1 MQLQGQPL
9 PSLGRRDIARRLAY
23 VPQSHVPSFPY
34 SVEHIVAQGRLP
46 ITGLGRAPAPAD
58 LDAVRKTLAQLQIEH
73 LRTRPYTELSG
84 GEQQLVLI
92 ARALVQQA
100 KVIILDEPITGLDF
114 GHQLRLLALLQGL
127 AEQGLCVL
135 SSSHRPEH
143 ALTAANRVLVLQHGR
158 LIADG
163 APMEV
168 IDSALMQR
176 LYQVAVRQI
185 DTAGQ
190 RFSSP
195 YENPRHGLLRLPLTP
210 LLLSAAV
217 HCAYADDLQLAP
229 INVNADDSAQQ
240 QARDKAASLGP
251 MGQRR
256 LQDTPYSI
264 SVVPRDLTEDQ
275 QLKSFKDM
283 IRYLPSVQGDG
294 ARPQTRGLQG
304 SVVQNTRL
312 DGLNVVSTTDY
323 PAEQLGGVEVLSGL
337 RVRCTARPTRRAP
350 STCCPSAPPTSPATA

>member
-1 MQLQGQPL
+1 MMPLLQAEGIGYRLGQRAVLEDISLRLAPGDNIALLGANGAGKSTLLRLLLGLIKPSSGHVQLQGQPL

-190 RFSSP
+190 RFFV
-195 YENPRHGLLRLPLTP
+195 PL
-210 LLLSAAV
+210 
-217 HCAYADDLQLAP
+217 
-229 INVNADDSAQQ
+229 
-240 QARDKAASLGP
+240 
-251 MGQRR
+251 
-256 LQDTPYSI
+256 
-264 SVVPRDLTEDQ
+264 
-275 QLKSFKDM
+275 
-283 IRYLPSVQGDG
+283 
-294 ARPQTRGLQG
+294 
-304 SVVQNTRL
+304 
-312 DGLNVVSTTDY
+312 
-323 PAEQLGGVEVLSGL
+323 
-337 RVRCTARPTRRAP
+337 
-350 STCCPSAPPTSPATA
+350 